1 MTLLT
6 MHWEVCVK
14 ASHAVTTLEELGAS
28 QWGLITAAQAQAHG
42 VSRVTLGRLRE
53 AGMVHP
59 LRRGVYA
66 LPSSGQGPLQDL
78 RAAWLATNPT
88 VLAEDR
94 VHNPGASGEVAVS
107 HRSAAAVHGLGDV
120 MPTRHEFTASG
131 RRTSSHPDVAFH
143 RQTLG
148 ADDLSVVDGLL
159 VTSIERTVA
168 DLCGPGVDLD
178 HFAEVVRDALAN
190 ERVDAQRLT
199 QALTPGAKRLG
210 FPTGAAL
217 IEECLE
223 RAGLPTP
230 VLNTLPLWH
239 TTLVRQLQQAIPL
252 PKMDFTALW
261 PSNGVDTLPQ
271 QQWRQ
276 LQESMQQIAA
286 EHVRVATSDIV
297 KQLMTPVMPHLGLT
311 APTTPLS
318 RQHAVDA
325 TNDVAESADA
335 YGREGAA

>member
-1 MTLLT
+1 MKT
-6 MHWEVCVK
+6 
-14 ASHAVTTLEELGAS
+14 SDAVTTLEELGAS
-28 QWGLITAAQAQAHG
+28 QWGLITAAQAQAYG

-78 RAAWLATNPT
+78 RASWLATNPT

-148 ADDLSVVDGLL
+148 ADELSVVDGLL
-159 VTSIERTVA
+159 VTSIDRTVA

-223 RAGLPTP
+223 RAGLPAP
-230 VLNTLPLWH
+230 VVNTLPLWH
-239 TTLVRQLQQAIPL
+239 AALVRQLQQAMPL

-261 PSNGVDTLPQ
+261 SSTGLNALPQ
-271 QQWRQ
+271 PQWRQ

-286 EHVRVATSDIV
+286 ESVRAATSDIV
-297 KQLMTPVMPHLGLT
+297 KQLAIPSMPRLGL
-311 APTTPLS
+311 AAHATPLIPQ
-318 RQHAVDA
+318 RVIDGEHDA
-325 TNDVAESADA
+325 SESAGA
-335 YGREGAA
+335 RGREGAA